1 MDFSDSLAA
10 TKKERDRAA
19 VNDGR
24 NSGSGGS
31 SDFLVV
37 RAAAAATLGAGSARR
52 WLVFLFLLFRLAHL
66 LLGALAHE
74 LERAALRIEHIA
86 APVTEK
92 KKVSQC
98 VSDTHAGSERHWRT
112 R

>member
-1 MDFSDSLAA
+1 MTYSI
-10 TKKERDRAA
+10 
-19 VNDGR
+19 GR
-24 NSGSGGS
+24 FSGSGGS
-31 SDFLVV
+31 SDLGVV

-52 WLVFLFLLFRLAHL
+52 WLLLLLLLLLFALL